1 MSTAIIISADIEW
14 RILRTFFP
22 DVEQHSS
29 PMGAWFE
36 TEMRVSEQQERI
48 LFFHGGWGKV
58 ATAASTQYVIDHWLP
73 NLLINIGTCGG
84 FEGAIERGT
93 IILVERTIIY
103 DIIEMMTGADE
114 AIAAYA
120 TTLDLTWL
128 AKNYP
133 HPVQRGLLVSADRD
147 LQIDD
152 IPMLKTKYGAVA
164 GDWESGAIAYIASR
178 NNVRCLILR
187 GVSDLVGSHGEA
199 YGNIEI
205 FVEGTRTIFSLLLEH
220 LPAWIELGNTVE

>member
-1 MSTAIIISADIEW
+1 MLW
-14 RILRTFFP
+14 RFLLT
-22 DVEQHSS
+22 VAHWEQMGLFHSV
-29 PMGAWFE
+29 PPAVPE
-36 TEMRVSEQQERI
+36 Y
-48 LFFHGGWGKV
+48 GGG
-58 ATAASTQYVIDHWLP
+58 L
-73 NLLINIGTCGG
+73 C
-84 FEGAIERGT
+84 RT